1 MTKIMTWE
9 LRNVCW
15 QVRGVK
21 FNWDDHTLLKV
32 SKTEM
37 SKIPQ
42 KVGFNLAESRYLNLF
57 RILFKV
63 RKFQT
68 VNSQKR
74 NWKFFFIFNIT
85 YPTWL

>member
-1 MTKIMTWE
+1 
-9 LRNVCW
+9 
-15 QVRGVK
+15 
-21 FNWDDHTLLKV
+21 
-32 SKTEM
+32 M

-74 NWKFFFIFNIT
+74 NWKFFLSLTLPIPRDYRIHKDILHVMINQKFKIYLMFN
-85 YPTWL
+85 